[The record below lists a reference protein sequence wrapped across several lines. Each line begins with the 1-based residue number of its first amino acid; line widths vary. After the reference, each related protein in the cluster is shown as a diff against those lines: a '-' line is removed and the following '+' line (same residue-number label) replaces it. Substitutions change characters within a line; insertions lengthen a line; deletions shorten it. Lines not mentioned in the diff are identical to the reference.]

1 MTTREQA
8 LIDEIVAHG
17 GVLCETRET
26 LLPDGTIH
34 VDVFV
39 PEDESEDA
47 FLAALVDEGFED
59 DVEAARA
66 ALEDMGED
74 PSDWIALD

>member
-1 MTTREQA
+1 MTTRELA
-8 LIDEIVAHG
+8 LIDEIIETG
-17 GVLCETRET
+17 GYE
-26 LLPDGTIH
+26 
-34 VDVFV
+34 V
-39 PEDESEDA
+39 PADEDA

-74 PSDWIALD
+74 HDEWIGLD

>member
-26 LLPDGTIH
+26 EQPDGTIL

-39 PEDESEDA
+39 PQDEDA

>member
-8 LIDEIVAHG
+8 LIDEITATG
-17 GVLCETRET
+17 GYEVT
-26 LLPDGTIH
+26 
-34 VDVFV
+34 
-39 PEDESEDA
+39 DESEDA
-47 FLAALVDEGFED
+47 FLQALVDEGFED

-74 PSDWIALD
+74 PSDWIGLD

>member
-8 LIDEIVAHG
+8 LIDEITAHG

-26 LLPDGTIH
+26 YDPVEDVILVELL
-34 VDVFV
+34 V
-39 PEDESEDA
+39 PLTDA
-47 FLAALVDEGFED
+47 GVED
-59 DVEAARA
+59 DAEAVRA

-74 PSDWIALD
+74 PSDWILAD

>member
-8 LIDEIVAHG
+8 FIDELVAHG
-17 GVLCETRET
+17 AVLCETRERENE
-26 LLPDGTIH
+26 DGT
-34 VDVFV
+34 VDVDLFV
-39 PEDESEDA
+39 PQDEDG
-47 FLAALVDEGFED
+47 FLRALVAEGFED